1 MTTSSESLLR
11 QQIDSW
17 MQAVRERDIDAIVAP
32 YAEDVVAF
40 DAIQALHFKGKAA
53 YRAHWEA
60 CMAFCPD
67 GAIFDMEQL
76 QVHAS
81 PELAIAHWLNRCG
94 SAEEGAEGG
103 CYMRV
108 TAGYQRIDG
117 EWKVIHEHWSAPF
130 DMETGAALF
139 TLKP

>member
-1 MTTSSESLLR
+1 MSNANQEQVRDLITR
-11 QQIDSW
+11 W
-17 MQAVRERDIDAIVAP
+17 MRAVQSKDIDAIVRP
-32 YAEDVVAF
+32 YADDILAF
-40 DAIQALHFKGKAA
+40 DAVKALQFKGKAA

-117 EWKVIHEHWSAPF
+117 EWKVIHEYWSAPF

-139 TLKP
+139 NLKP